1 MISMITV
8 STSALA
14 QSPCY
19 NQQNDLLMMND
30 MNNDIAQGNWPMIP
44 TGMGGGRVVDL
55 SGEITDFR
63 IISDNGGLLD
73 CTLLLMKQKGQEVV
87 RIHYWRNIA
96 GQLLH
101 EVSFSQ

>member
-1 MISMITV
+1 MILMVTP
-8 STSALA
+8 STAAVA

-30 MNNDIAQGNWPMIP
+30 MNNDIAEGKWPMIP
-44 TGMGGGRVVDL
+44 TGMGGGEVVDL
-55 SGEITDFR
+55 SGQVTDFK

-73 CTLLLMKQKGQEVV
+73 CTLLLTKQTRQEKI
-87 RIHYWRNIA
+87 RIRYWKNIA
-96 GQLLH
+96 GQFLH